1 VSINPAKKT
10 VLALAL
16 VAVGLGAASPSAQAL
31 DQGPILRVLRTSD
44 VPQAKSEYLPSGAL
58 TLSQFASN
66 DNRTSSG
73 ARAEQRILAEAGFRS
88 SAISGFV
95 QPNGVTLTSTAVEL
109 GSASAARRALER
121 EGALSAREKAPPG
134 TVGSVSPDGAV
145 AGGIVLIFRSS
156 GPGGEQAVEVIATA
170 GSYLYA
176 LDGVGK
182 GSNVSR
188 RTIEHLL
195 RSVIAR
201 G

>member
-1 VSINPAKKT
+1 MHLISKT
-10 VLALAL
+10 AAVTAL
-16 VAVGLGAASPSAQAL
+16 VVASLGAASVSAQAL
-31 DQGPILRVLRTSD
+31 DQGPILRVLRASD

-66 DNRTSSG
+66 DNRTRSG
-73 ARAEQRILAEAGFRS
+73 ARAEQRILAEAGFLS

-95 QPNGVTLTSTAVEL
+95 EPNGATLTCTAVELASPSAAQRALAREAALSARTKAPSGSVGSVTTDATFAHGVTLTFGST
-109 GSASAARRALER
+109 GSGGQ
-121 EGALSAREKAPPG
+121 EG
-134 TVGSVSPDGAV
+134 
-145 AGGIVLIFRSS
+145 I
-156 GPGGEQAVEVIATA
+156 EVIARA

-182 GSNVSR
+182 RGSVSR
-188 RTIEHLL
+188 GAIERLL